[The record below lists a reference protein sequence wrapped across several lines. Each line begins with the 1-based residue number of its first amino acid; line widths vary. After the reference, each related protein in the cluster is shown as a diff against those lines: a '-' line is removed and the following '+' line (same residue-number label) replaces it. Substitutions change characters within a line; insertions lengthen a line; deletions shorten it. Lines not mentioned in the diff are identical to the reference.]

1 MASSTI
7 GSLLVALGLD
17 TAQFEAGA
25 NKSKSIA
32 RGLSKD
38 IESSFKS
45 AKVAVEGLV
54 AAFAIG
60 ALTEQIK
67 QSLQYAAAI
76 GETASTLGVTTK
88 QLQEFRFAA
97 GQVGVSQEALQGGLQ
112 RLAISI
118 GKSKLGSEAQT
129 KAFEALAK
137 ASHSTVAE
145 LRSGNTGEVFGKIA
159 DALKNVTDHSQRAA
173 AEVAL
178 FGKTGAQLDSLLSGG
193 SARLNALGEAAHQLG
208 VVLSEDQIANAEVTA
223 HKLEAL
229 KTVLEANIASTVTA
243 NANSIL
249 SLAQALS
256 TLTNQIIHFFSA
268 NPQLALAIV
277 GGLAGSRLG
286 VAGAVIG
293 AAGGAFLG
301 NRVAENAADQNPDL
315 HFRIKEL
322 QKARDEVNARRAAAA
337 DSGALISFRHGSG
350 SGGTVDSALA
360 EFKKQKALLD
370 QATAA
375 ALAPK
380 GGPVGGVNIDPFL
393 AGKGPKGPK
402 GRKPPADRSDELLA
416 QMDKEIL
423 QADQNILQAK
433 LALSGSAEEHLQIA
447 VQLVNL
453 EKTVKEKAIDEEL
466 AKAQR
471 EKAEGKITAAA
482 LAEAEAKGRIL
493 KAAAEEEAAIKLR
506 VIVEHELEQHDHD
519 LVALSVQQLQ
529 FHQDALRTADQLA
542 TTQEDH
548 RRIQLSILD
557 AEIEQQRLQLESNKR
572 DAIRNGAK
580 QEEIDLIQKSIDNL
594 ENQRAQGAA
603 VIRNNTKGP
612 LETYISSIPHT
623 AAEINQALQ
632 TIEVDGLDSLI
643 SKITETEDAF
653 KHLGQTFLQT
663 GEQIALELVKLYI
676 KMLLFRAVSAPSGFA
691 GSIPSP
697 NTSGLAPVNLGI
709 GGPGTLSTGAVT
721 LPGLAGGG
729 SFMVGGRGGTDM
741 NVLSINGVPRARVG
755 NMERVSVGNDNIG
768 AGMPPPVQIVTNID
782 ATGADPAELSRVRGA
797 VEQMNAELP
806 YRVVQAWYD
815 AASRNVIR

>member
-60 ALTEQIK
+60 ALTNQIK

-76 GETASTLGVTTK
+76 AETASTLGVTTK

-97 GQVGVSQEALQGGLQ
+97 TQVGVSQEVLEGGLK
-112 RLAISI
+112 RLAIT
-118 GKSKLGSEAQT
+118 LGQLKVGAEAPK
-129 KAFEALAK
+129 KALDALQKGLADQVK
-137 ASHSTVAE
+137 ASP
-145 LRSGNTGEVFGKIA
+145 NTGDAFLKIA
-159 DALKNVTDHSQRAA
+159 DALSKVTDRTQRAA
-173 AEVAL
+173 FEVAV
-178 FGKTGAQLDSLLSGG
+178 FKKGGADFDSVLVGG
-193 SARLNALGEAAHQLG
+193 SARLNAYAAAAHDLG
-208 VVLSEDQIANAEVTA
+208 LVMSDDMIRNAEEGKK
-223 HKLEAL
+223 KLAEL
-229 KTVLEANIASTVTA
+229 DLVLETNFAATVA
-243 NANSIL
+243 ENANSIV
-249 SLAQALS
+249 SLASALS
-256 TLTNQIIHFFSA
+256 KLTTEILHFFSA
-268 NPQLALAIV
+268 HPQLALSII
-277 GGLAGSRLG
+277 GGLAGSRFG
-286 VAGAVIG
+286 PVGTVIG
-293 AAGGAFLG
+293 AAGGALLG
-301 NRVAENAADQNPDL
+301 SEVAQNADDQNSDL
-315 HFRIKEL
+315 RFRIKAL
-322 QKARDEVNARRAAAA
+322 KDARDEVNARRA
-337 DSGALISFRHGSG
+337 DTTNIGGIISIRHGSG
-350 SGGTVDSALA
+350 EGGTVESAVA
-360 EFKKQKALLD
+360 EFKRQKALLD
-370 QATAA
+370 QAVATAN
-375 ALAPK
+375 APK
-380 GGPVGGVNIDPFL
+380 TSPVGVNIDPFL
-393 AGKGPKGPK
+393 APA
-402 GRKPPADRSDELLA
+402 GRHPRAKKEPADRSDELLA
-416 QMDKEIL
+416 QLDKEIL

-433 LALSGSAEEHLQIA
+433 LALFGSAEEHLQIA
-447 VQLVNL
+447 VDLVNL
-453 EKTVKEKAIDEEL
+453 EKKIKEKAIDEEI

-471 EKAEGKITAAA
+471 EHAEHKITDAA

-548 RRIQLSILD
+548 RRIQLAILD

-594 ENQRAQGAA
+594 ENQRAQGAE

-653 KHLGQTFLQT
+653 KHLGQTILQT
-663 GEQIALELVKLYI
+663 GEQIGLELLKLYLR
-676 KMLLFRAVSAPSGFA
+676 MLLFRAVSALSGFA

-709 GGPGTLSTGAVT
+709 SGPGTLSTGAVNI
-721 LPGLAGGG
+721 PGLAGGG

>member
-256 TLTNQIIHFFSA
+256 ALTNQIIHFFSS

-277 GGLAGSRLG
+277 GGLAGSRFG
-286 VAGAVIG
+286 VAGAAIG

-380 GGPVGGVNIDPFL
+380 GGPVGGVNLPPFL
-393 AGKGPKGPK
+393 AGKGPK

-416 QMDKEIL
+416 QLDKEIL

-453 EKTVKEKAIDEEL
+453 EKTIKEKAIDEEL

-548 RRIQLSILD
+548 RRIQLAILD

-572 DAIRNGAK
+572 DAIRNGLK
-580 QEEIDLIQKSIDNL
+580 QEEIDKIQRDIDNL

-632 TIEVDGLDSLI
+632 SIEVDGLDGLI

-676 KMLLFRAVSAPSGFA
+676 KMLLFRAVSALGGFA
-691 GSIPSP
+691 SSIPSP

-709 GGPGTLSTGAVT
+709 SGPGTLSTGAVT
-721 LPGLAGGG
+721 LPGFAGGG

-797 VEQMNAELP
+797 VEQMNAEMP
-806 YRVVQAWYD
+806 ARVVRAYYD
-815 AASRNVIR
+815 AVSRNVIR